1 MSLVP
6 PFRMGRVPES
16 LAPSSPHPSSRAA
29 LNVHDA
35 EKLRQSGYHP
45 LLWGLHSGCQAPPA
59 EGRLEPQP
67 GLTIQPL
74 INPLSFHPLNLR
86 LSICTGS
93 LGVWGTSRTSLTLIH
108 VFGSTVNQVARARVG
123 GGSPGAAGLGLG
135 PWPSSCGVPG
145 RRSSGGPGHAALR
158 LRVQALIDGGE

>member
-35 EKLRQSGYHP
+35 ERLKQSGYHP

-59 EGRLEPQP
+59 EGTLEPLP
-67 GLTIQPL
+67 GPPIQPL
-74 INPLSFHPLNLR
+74 MNPLSFHPLNLR
-86 LSICTGS
+86 SSICTGS
-93 LGVWGTSRTSLTLIH
+93 LGLWGTSWASFT
-108 VFGSTVNQVARARVG
+108 
-123 GGSPGAAGLGLG
+123 P
-135 PWPSSCGVPG
+135 VPCVWE
-145 RRSSGGPGHAALR
+145 HC
-158 LRVQALIDGGE
+158 